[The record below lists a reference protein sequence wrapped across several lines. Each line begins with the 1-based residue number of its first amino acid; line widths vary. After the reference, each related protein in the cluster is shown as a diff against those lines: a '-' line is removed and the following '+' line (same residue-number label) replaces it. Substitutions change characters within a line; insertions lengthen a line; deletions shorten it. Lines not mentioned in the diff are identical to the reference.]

1 QAVRNKL
8 IQYLVID
15 DLTKSSVEETKES
28 IINALWKKYE
38 MKKEEFGED
47 FHKLIK
53 FVMLRIIDERWRAH
67 LDAIE
72 ALKESVN
79 LRAYG
84 QKDPVLEFK
93 KESYTMF
100 ENLIDSIYD
109 DAVSYLLRIVKVDPN
124 KEEEQTKKMTV
135 NLNFSHNEGSAS
147 KNDSKSEQIKK
158 GKKHFKV
165 KK

>member
-1 QAVRNKL
+1 
-8 IQYLVID
+8 
-15 DLTKSSVEETKES
+15 
-28 IINALWKKYE
+28 
-38 MKKEEFGED
+38 
-47 FHKLIK
+47 
-53 FVMLRIIDERWRAH
+53 MLRIIYERWRAH